1 MSDLAEGLAR
11 YLTDEFGKQFTVSG
25 VVGVSAGARR
35 RNVLLDAT
43 SGDETLELVATIV
56 PAVVQQIPVS
66 NEAGVRELARSNGVP
81 VPRVRGVC
89 SESSYLG
96 APFMISERIAGET
109 VPRKVLRLV
118 QSQGIGELVARQLG
132 AAMGRLHGIDPAMAP
147 PDLPGDPES
156 DPAVVMLEQMREGV
170 TNLLPGRPVF
180 QRTLSWLTERM
191 PGPPARRCLVHTDIR
206 NGNVIVGEDGLR
218 AVLDWEGTTRF
229 GDPMRDVGWAALR
242 MWRFGLDD
250 REFGGFAGRDVL
262 VRAYEESGGTFDTE
276 RFLWWKVLGTLW
288 WGVGLAAQAKS
299 YLDGSVPDIV
309 MAASGRR
316 IPEIEWDLLMLTKPS
331 QPEGSR

>member
-1 MSDLAEGLAR
+1 MTDLSDGLTR
-11 YLTDEFGKQFTVSG
+11 YLHDEFGKKFEVSG

-43 SGDETLELVATIV
+43 SGGETLELVATIV
-56 PAVVQQIPVS
+56 PAVVQQVPVS
-66 NEAGVRELARSNGVP
+66 SEAGVRELARSHGVP

-96 APFMISERIAGET
+96 SPFMISERIAGET

-118 QSQGIGELVARQLG
+118 QSTGIADLVADQLG

-147 PDLPGDPES
+147 PDLPGDPEAE
-156 DPAVVMLEQMREGV
+156 PAVVMLEQMREGV
-170 TNLLPGRPVF
+170 AALLSDRPVF
-180 QRTLSWLTERM
+180 QRTLSWLTEHM
-191 PGPPARRCLVHTDIR
+191 PGPPAQRCLVHTDIR

-218 AVLDWEGTTRF
+218 AVLDWEGATRF
-229 GDPMRDVGWAALR
+229 GDPMRDVAWTALR
-242 MWRFGLDD
+242 MWRFGEDE
-250 REFGGFAGRDVL
+250 REFGGFGGRDVF
-262 VRAYEESGGTFDTE
+262 VRAYENAGGTFHVD
-276 RFLWWKVLGTLW
+276 RFQWWKVLGTLW

-299 YLDGSVPDIV
+299 YLDGSVRDIV

-331 QPEGSR
+331 INP